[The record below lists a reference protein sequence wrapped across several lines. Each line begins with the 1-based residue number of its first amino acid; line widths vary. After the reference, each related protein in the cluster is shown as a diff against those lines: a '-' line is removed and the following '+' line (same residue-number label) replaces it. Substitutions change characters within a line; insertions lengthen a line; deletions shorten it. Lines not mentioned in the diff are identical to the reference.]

1 MKKYQ
6 LITAYNDCTCK
17 SELTDDLQAA
27 LGAIQIYLYDPDLYI
42 IHLIDN
48 EKEKMIFDWCRD

>member
-1 MKKYQ
+1 MKHYQ
-6 LITAYNDCTCK
+6 LITAYDDCTCK
-17 SELTDDLQAA
+17 SEFTDDLQAA
-27 LGAIQIYLYDPDLYI
+27 LGAISVYLHDPNLFI